1 MRVVHAMQAR
11 KVVEMT
17 STIFDF
23 WGKAE
28 RNGPGWHPAVYHML
42 DTGIVAREILS
53 LQPHAFRRGLTSL
66 FDPDEAKALNVLA
79 FVAAL
84 HDIGKISP
92 GFQLKR
98 EDLCARLK
106 ERGFTFPLA
115 SESKHGRIVLDAL
128 TRTLE
133 EKYCCGQYDADALAR
148 ILAAHHGIFEEC
160 RDVEAGDRLWQD
172 AREEAVACLAQLFGV
187 SSLASLR
194 LESVPELFL
203 LAGLISVAD
212 WIASDEDTFGYLSS
226 APADIEAYILER
238 TVIARK
244 LLVRLSMGTSVD
256 AEKAFHELF
265 DFGTPNSS
273 QQATLDVLSRLT
285 HPMLIVVETPMGS
298 GKTEAAQAAYACLAV
313 RDGLRGMYCALPTQA
328 TGNAMFD
335 RMRKFLTRLH
345 DEKTVELHLLHA
357 NAGMHPAYDKLKIKS
372 GDETSDTV
380 IASSWFTQ
388 RKRGLLAAYGT
399 GTIDQAL
406 LSVLRVRHFF
416 VRLFGLG
423 GKMIIL
429 DEVHAYDAYM
439 SEEIYNLI
447 GWASRCGSSIVLL
460 SATLPANK
468 RNKLVVAFRPDVQLP
483 ECLSYPCVFGV
494 DLAGKPVHEP
504 VAMTPSTLEIVP
516 VVVEKSAKIQMMAD
530 MVMEIVA
537 VEGCIACIVNT
548 VTEAQELYDLLKG
561 RLPEDELILFH
572 SRFTI
577 ERRLEIEEAIVSKY
591 GKNGKRPRRGVVV
604 ASPVLQESLD
614 VCFDAMLSELAPFD
628 LLLQR
633 AGRLHRHTNA
643 RPLHLQIRRLYVF
656 LPDLNTAK
664 PDFGWSGLIYFP
676 DLLYRSGMLLLKDGK
691 YCSLPV
697 DIPGGV
703 SALIESVYDREDL
716 KGVDDERE
724 KWLEKRTEERDGAE
738 YASKFHAR
746 TAAIMSVHEKGD
758 DPDYLGGLQNGSDD
772 EAMPSTR
779 IGRQRLTLIILEQG
793 EDISIANRAAERRLY
808 MQSIS
813 TDNVRL
819 VKHFADTS
827 GPVEWSESPLL
838 RYCHPV
844 FFADGIAREGEFAL
858 TYDKI
863 RGLSILRKK
872 EGNE

>member
-1 MRVVHAMQAR
+1 
-11 KVVEMT
+11 MT
-17 STIFDF
+17 STLFDF

-28 RNGPGWHPAVYHML
+28 RSGPGWHPAVCHML
-42 DTGIVAREILS
+42 DVGIVVREILS
-53 LQPHAFRRGLTSL
+53 LQPLAFRQRLTSL

-98 EDLCARLK
+98 EDLCAHLK
-106 ERGFTFPLA
+106 ERGFTFPST

-128 TRTLE
+128 TGILE
-133 EKYCCGQYDADALAR
+133 EKYCCGRYDADALAR
-148 ILAAHHGIFEEC
+148 ILAAHHGVFEEC
-160 RDVEAGDRLWQD
+160 RDVEAGDRIWQE
-172 AREEAVACLAQLFGV
+172 AREEAVAFLARIFGV
-187 SSLASLR
+187 TSLASLR

-212 WIASDEDTFGYLSS
+212 WIASDEETFGYLNS
-226 APADIEAYILER
+226 APADIETYILER
-238 TVIARK
+238 TGIART
-244 LLVRLSMGTSVD
+244 LLERLSMGTTVD
-256 AEKAFHELF
+256 AEKPFSELF
-265 DFGTPNSS
+265 DFGTPNSC

-298 GKTEAAQAAYACLAV
+298 GKTEAAQAAYARLAV

-335 RMRKFLTRLH
+335 RMRRFLARLH
-345 DEKTVELHLLHA
+345 DEKAVELHLLHA
-357 NAGMHPAYDKLKIKS
+357 NAGMHPEYDKLKIKS
-372 GDETSDTV
+372 GVETSDTV

-388 RKRGLLAAYGT
+388 KKRGLLAAYGT

-406 LSVLRVRHFF
+406 LSILRVRHFF

-468 RNKLVVAFRPDVQLP
+468 RKKLVTAFRPDVHLP
-483 ECLSYPCVFGV
+483 DGLTYPCVFGV
-494 DLAGKPVHEP
+494 DLQGPPVYEP
-504 VAMTPSTLEIVP
+504 VVMTPSTLEISP
-516 VVVEKSAKIQMMAD
+516 VLAEKSEKVRKMAD
-530 MVMEIVA
+530 MVMDIVA
-537 VEGCIACIVNT
+537 NDGCLACIVNT
-548 VTEAQELYDLLKG
+548 VTEAQELYDLLKD

-577 ERRLEIEEAIVSKY
+577 ERRLEIEQAIVSKY
-591 GKNGKRPRRGVVV
+591 GKDGKRPQRGVVV

-633 AGRLHRHTNA
+633 AGRLHRHKNE
-643 RPLHLQIRRLYVF
+643 RPPHLQARRLYVF
-656 LPDLNTAK
+656 LPDLNTVK

-676 DLLYRSGMLLLKDGK
+676 DLLYRSGTLFMKDGK
-691 YCSLPV
+691 YYSLPV
-697 DIPGGV
+697 EIPNGV
-703 SALIESVYDREDL
+703 SALIEAVYDGEDL

-746 TAAIMSVHEKGD
+746 TAAIMSVHEKGN

-772 EAMPSTR
+772 ETMPSTR
-779 IGRQRLTLIILEQG
+779 IGRQRITLIILEQG
-793 EDISIANRAAERRLY
+793 EDISIPNRAAERRLY

-819 VKHFADTS
+819 VKHFADIS

-844 FFADGIAREGEFAL
+844 FFAGGIASEGEFMLA
-858 TYDKI
+858 YDRI
-863 RGLSILRKK
+863 RGLSMLRKG
-872 EGNE
+872 GNE